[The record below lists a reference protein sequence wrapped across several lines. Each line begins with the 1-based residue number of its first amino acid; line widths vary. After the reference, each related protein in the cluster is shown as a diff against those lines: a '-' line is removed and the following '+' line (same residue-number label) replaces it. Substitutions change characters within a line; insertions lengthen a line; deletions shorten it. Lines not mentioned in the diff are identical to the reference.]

1 MSQVLK
7 NFKNFVY
14 TYIASFEEIEQ
25 GKLLGDYVSNHNTDI
40 SEVYSASP
48 LLYKLRDSHPK
59 N

>member
-1 MSQVLK
+1 MSNVIK

-25 GKLLGDYVSNHNTDI
+25 GKLLGDYVSLHNTDI
-40 SEVYSASP
+40 SEIYSPSP
-48 LLYKLRDSHPK
+48 LLHKRRESHPR

>member
-1 MSQVLK
+1 MTKVLN

-40 SEVYSASP
+40 SEVYSSSP
-48 LLYKLRDSHPK
+48 LLHKRRESHPK

>member
-1 MSQVLK
+1 MSNVLK

-25 GKLLGDYVSNHNTDI
+25 GKLLGDYVSYHNTDI
-40 SEVYSASP
+40 SEIYSTSP
-48 LLYKLRDSHPK
+48 LLYKRRESHPK